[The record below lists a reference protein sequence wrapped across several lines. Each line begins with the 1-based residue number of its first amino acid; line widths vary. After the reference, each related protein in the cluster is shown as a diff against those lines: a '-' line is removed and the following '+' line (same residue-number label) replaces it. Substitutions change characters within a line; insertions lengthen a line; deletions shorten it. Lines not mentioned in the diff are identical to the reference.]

1 MKRPNEMNPVLDTP
15 EKKFGRADAAGV
27 KTTFGDQQRLIDQ
40 QLNARTLEGASPHV
54 REHRPER
61 HQYNL
66 NTIKLPP
73 KQDLYGSMDAEAN
86 R

>member
-15 EKKFGRADAAGV
+15 ERKFGRADAAGV
-27 KTTFGDQQRLIDQ
+27 KTSFGDQQRLIDQ
-40 QLNARTLEGASPHV
+40 QLDARTLEGTSPHF

-73 KQDLYGSMDAEAN
+73 K
-86 R
+86 